1 VLKDCIDDNNT
12 VETLLLSKDIANFIR
27 TPNKA
32 IRMNLSS
39 LKAGILR
46 KCSLA
51 IGIKDSKPVQMINK
65 SKIRHGPSKNT
76 RRLDA
81 KTKLTHYS
89 TIKRAR
95 LPHFKKR
102 SLE

>member
-1 VLKDCIDDNNT
+1 VLKDCIGRNNT

-51 IGIKDSKPVQMINK
+51 IVIKDSKPVQMINK

-76 RRLDA
+76 RRFDA
-81 KTKLTHYS
+81 KTKLTQYS

-95 LPHFKKR
+95 LPPFQKKFA
-102 SLE
+102 